1 MNFTEKKF
9 LSLPLKKQ
17 HKKAGE
23 HLRLLFDSQKIDS
36 PYRQMEE
43 WLHLPPLPNKQE
55 AIADRFHLH
64 MRTANISLKEHH
76 LLVKR
81 YDSLSTTP
89 YGSIGIYL
97 ENLRSAHN
105 VGSILRTVEAF
116 RLGTVYFSDTT
127 PFNDHP
133 KVLSTAMGVAAHVP
147 CSRQTVED
155 LPGPLI
161 AIETVESA
169 PSLFEF
175 PFPKTFTLLLGNE
188 EYGLSKNTLEK
199 ADHIV
204 QIPLLGSKNSLNV
217 SCAFAIIAAHL
228 CNQLSPSIKDQV

>member
-9 LSLPLKKQ
+9 LSFPLKKQ
-17 HKKAGE
+17 HKKASE
-23 HLRLLFDSQKIDS
+23 HLRLLFDLQKID
-36 PYRQMEE
+36 PTYRQMEE
-43 WLHLPPLPNKQE
+43 WLHLPPIPNKQE

-64 MRTANISLKEHH
+64 IRAANISLKEHH

-105 VGSILRTVEAF
+105 VGSILRSVEAF

-127 PFNDHP
+127 PFADHP
-133 KVLSTAMGVAAHVP
+133 KVISTAMGAASHVP
-147 CSRQTVED
+147 CGRKTLEA
-155 LPGPLI
+155 LPRPLI
-161 AIETVESA
+161 ALETVESA
-169 PSLFEF
+169 PSIFEF
-175 PFPKTFTLLLGNE
+175 PFPKTFTLLVGNE

-204 QIPLLGSKNSLNV
+204 QIPLPGSKNSLNV

-228 CNQLSPSIKDQV
+228 CNQFSTIGKDRV